1 MERSSRSVTTRPDHR
16 GTTPVRTCVGCRK
29 RAPAGELLRVVAR
42 DGRLVAD
49 PRRRLPGRGAWMH
62 PGPECLAKA
71 ERRRAFPRAL
81 RVQGTLDAAGLRDHL
96 GGTPGGMD
104 RGPTP
109 VRTESRKQVD
119 PS

>member
-1 MERSSRSVTTRPDHR
+1 M
-16 GTTPVRTCVGCRK
+16 
-29 RAPAGELLRVVAR
+29 VAR